1 MKKTKV
7 NATEEEVQ
15 NITDFFIFRKI
26 GSRKSN
32 IEQGLSDEQFNSSYN
47 FVKDTIASIEKF
59 LIQKDDVLK
68 IIFCV
73 IFIEEV
79 IMFKSEDEDEIVEC
93 IEDAKKYK
101 TYTEWKEIS
110 KRIYGYSKHKKWLQE
125 IKSLVFNQ

>member
-7 NATEEEVQ
+7 NATKEEVQ

-59 LIQKDDVLK
+59 LIQKDGILK

-93 IEDAKKYK
+93 IEYDCQFALLENNHLSYLDKD
-101 TYTEWKEIS
+101 S
-110 KRIYGYSKHKKWLQE
+110 E
-125 IKSLVFNQ
+125 IKL